1 MSLNEIHLEAH
12 PLLEL
17 AAFTTCFPSPLGQT
31 PSPAWL
37 QEFLGPQAEA
47 PIPSPDDEFRNAV
60 RRMLR
65 HGGFKPSGRSKPAS
79 EYLVRA
85 ANSGDLGSINAAV
98 DACNAVSLHSGI
110 PVSVVD
116 LDRAS
121 PPFRVA
127 VVGPGQSYV
136 FNASG
141 QEMDLEGLVCLW
153 DASGPCANA
162 VKDSQRTKTHQGT
175 LRTLSI
181 LWGSNQVPGRARQ
194 AADWYRTLLESLEAT
209 THAVG
214 ISAASSPVS

>member
-17 AAFTTCFPSPLGQT
+17 AAFTTCFPSPLGQN

-209 THAVG
+209 THEVG
-214 ISAASSPVS
+214 FSAANSPVS

>member
-1 MSLNEIHLEAH
+1 MPLNEIHLEAH

-209 THAVG
+209 THEVG
-214 ISAASSPVS
+214 FSAANSPVS